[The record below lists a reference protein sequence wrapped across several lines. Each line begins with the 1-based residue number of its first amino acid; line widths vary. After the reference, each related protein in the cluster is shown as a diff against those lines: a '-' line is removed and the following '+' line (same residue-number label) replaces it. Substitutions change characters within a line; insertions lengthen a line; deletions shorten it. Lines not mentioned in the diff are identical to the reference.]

1 MRIRSMTLA
10 SGSLAVAA
18 ALALTGCSS
27 TSGGSDDAAPSG
39 GGSTS
44 AAPTPM
50 DRLQQTKKVMDK
62 AGGMHLKLTSK
73 GVPKGVSA
81 VVKGEGDGSNAPAF
95 KGELTAQ
102 MASISASVPV
112 RSVDGTVYAK
122 LPIWPKMK
130 SIDPGDYG
138 APDPAQ
144 LFSTDHG
151 ISSLLPQTK
160 KATFGERKRS
170 GADTVQTITGTLPG
184 AALVKVLAI
193 GKSSET
199 YNVTYEITGDN
210 QLRDAVVTG
219 TFFSKAGTSTYE
231 INLTKYGEQVHV
243 KAP

>member
-10 SGSLAVAA
+10 TGSFVLAA

-27 TSGGSDDAAPSG
+27 TSGGSDGGVPSD
-39 GGSTS
+39 GGSS
-44 AAPTPM
+44 SKAPTPM
-50 DRLQQTKKVMDK
+50 DRLQQTKKVMDQ
-62 AGGMHLKLTSK
+62 AGGMHLKLTSQ

-95 KGELTAQ
+95 TGKLTAQ

-130 SIDPGDYG
+130 TIDPSDYG

-144 LFSTDHG
+144 LFSTDKG
-151 ISSLLPQTK
+151 ISSLLPQTT
-160 KATFGERKRS
+160 KATFGDQKRS
-170 GADTVQTITGTLPG
+170 GADTVQVVKGTLPG
-184 AALVKVLAI
+184 KALVSVFAI
-193 GKSSET
+193 GKASQT
-199 YNVTYEITGDN
+199 YHVTYEITDDN

-219 TFFSKAGTSTYE
+219 RFFPKAGTSTYE